1 MNGLRA
7 NNAMSEYLLKIELIV
22 TNAEFKNKTEANKYE
37 TLDSKKYGEM
47 YVRAMNHT
55 DIFESYTYTDRTI
68 KEALI
73 RNGITDPVTINKYI
87 NNLSMIPY
95 NIKNELLI
103 EARQWFIDNYKEPN
117 KYYLNLTGMPFNGD
131 ENTPPDEVLLIPDE
145 FFAMYS
151 ADSNLYKNE
160 PVHLMPEK
168 YQELFM
174 NTDYYKDM
182 LTEHPNCMYLKY
194 IGTNKI
200 NIEVSRACRDGD
212 IMRINTNKLSMF
224 HETFGNI
231 TVSADIIHT
240 FESSYKKCRDYVFG
254 ALRGDFNQIYSNYD
268 SFVRFLTIYLSI
280 GATLNELSRF
290 KNTMIHENTV
300 AANNF
305 FTLYGL
311 PSSIMESGA
320 LMEFLKKFRL
330 LLQDKGTNVVYRVKD
345 IIGYE
350 YTDIYTLVMVKQ
362 QSFDSNGKPMWKYDE
377 ETGERTPIQKI
388 VFRRLGVTDDNVS
401 YFKFKNQ
408 TREYSLDEITSG
420 DPRWWNT
427 PEVEKM
433 IHDMN
438 YTLSNSKYIQL
449 DTHMS
454 MNDIWWQ
461 CVIFIRG
468 LLDRRTETSYTNIT
482 INHAIN
488 GSSDISVFDAVLSL
502 VILMNWYL
510 TDANGKHFDGNMYL
524 PNENGKCVDLLF
536 NGLNDD
542 GSPKPLIEGDEYL
555 LSGFNFDIRYTDPGW
570 YNTLPEYEYL
580 EPDRFIP
587 MLDSIIDMHS
597 NNIGE
602 VLMTSVQDLYSYLV
616 EKLRDC
622 EYISQFRQVS
632 EAYNKLFLV
641 DPKRDWYDT
650 TVFNPEVIIIDE
662 YNISEYDY
670 ASLVSFP
677 FKNSQNVPE
686 YINVNYNGTSFK
698 VDPHEVMNNDVS
710 TIQINNIF
718 PFRDDEFVSA
728 FSDKLLNGWESDSLK
743 NSTISDGIKVN
754 YQKIIN
760 DKVLLDVGNTD
771 EGPKTFDSLLFRHN
785 QSLYRYIY
793 SIKNEPVTIVT
804 LMRNIIKGLESYSNS
819 KLSALEFKALGM
831 DSYFD
836 ILKEVI
842 TYFKSYMVE
851 FSSEEISIVFDGL
864 FDYGGNSNMINLY
877 DEINGIETELLPKD
891 SLTLHDIGFF
901 NTENITHDTFT
912 LHDEMIVRYETTFL
926 NVKSMGY
933 ELWFDYKGKISRT
946 PWDIP
951 DNTKVTFTLVK
962 DGVTRAII
970 DCNSFEDIDP
980 PNFIGHN

>member
-22 TNAEFKNKTEANKYE
+22 SNAEFKNKTEANKYE
-37 TLDSKKYGEM
+37 TLESKMNGDM
-47 YVRAMNHT
+47 YVRAKNQT

-68 KEALI
+68 RDALV
-73 RNGITDPVTINKYI
+73 RHGITEPMYIKKYLD
-87 NNLSMIPY
+87 NPSLMPND
-95 NIKNELLI
+95 IKNELLV
-103 EARQWFIDNYKEPN
+103 EARQWFIDTYKEPN
-117 KYYLNLTGMPFNGD
+117 KYYLNLSGMPFGGD

-145 FFAMYS
+145 FYAVYS
-151 ADSNLYKNE
+151 SDGTIYKSE

-182 LTEHPNCMYLKY
+182 LTEHPDCMYLKY

-200 NIEVSRACRDGD
+200 NIEVSRACKDGD
-212 IMRINTNKLSMF
+212 IMRINTDKLSTF
-224 HETFGNI
+224 HEVFGNI

-240 FESSYKKCRDYVFG
+240 FLSSYKKCRDYVFG
-254 ALRGDFNQIYSNYD
+254 ALRGNFNEIYSNYD
-268 SFVRFLTIYLSI
+268 SFIRFLTIYLSI

-290 KNTMIHENTV
+290 TNTMIHENTV

-311 PSSIMESGA
+311 PSSVMESGA
-320 LMEFLKKFRL
+320 LMEFLKKFNL

-362 QSFDSNGKPMWKYDE
+362 QAFDSKGKPIWTYNE
-377 ETGERTPIQKI
+377 ETGERTPVQKI

-408 TREYSLDEITSG
+408 TQEYSLEEITSG

-468 LLDRRTETSYTNIT
+468 LLDRRQETNYSNIT

-488 GSSDISVFDAVLSL
+488 GSSEISVFDAVLSL
-502 VILMNWYL
+502 IILMNWYL
-510 TDANGKHFDGNMYL
+510 TDANGKHFDGNIYL
-524 PNENGKCVDLLF
+524 PNENGKFVDMLF

-555 LSGFNFDIRYTDPGW
+555 VSGFNFDIRYTDPGW
-570 YNTLPEYEYL
+570 YNSLTECDYL

-587 MLDSIIDMHS
+587 MLDAIIDMHA

-602 VLMTSVQDLYSYLV
+602 VLMTSLHDLYDYLV

-622 EYISQFRQVS
+622 EYIYQFRQVTD
-632 EAYNKLFLV
+632 AYNKLFLI
-641 DPKRDWYDT
+641 DPSRDWYDFN
-650 TVFNPEVIIIDE
+650 VFDSSIIILDE
-662 YNISEYDY
+662 YGLSEYDY

-677 FKNSQNVPE
+677 FEVNNVHE
-686 YINVNYNGTSFK
+686 YINVKYNGTTYH
-698 VDPHEVMNNDVS
+698 VDPHVIMNEDVNTVKIDNKS
-710 TIQINNIF
+710 MFQ
-718 PFRDDEFVSA
+718 DDEFVSA
-728 FSDKLLNGWESDSLK
+728 FSKVLLDEEWSSDSLEK
-743 NSTISDGIKVN
+743 STISPGIKAN
-754 YQKIIN
+754 YRQIIN
-760 DKVLLDVGNTD
+760 DKVLLDIGNTD

-785 QSLYRYIY
+785 TPLYRYLY
-793 SIKNEPVTIVT
+793 SIKNEPTTIVA

-877 DEINGIETELLPKD
+877 DEINGIETEVLPKD
-891 SLTLHDIGFF
+891 SLTLHDVAFLHADGGMVDSFA
-901 NTENITHDTFT
+901 
-912 LHDEMIVRYETTFL
+912 LHDEMIVRYETTFQ
-926 NVKSMGY
+926 NVKNTGY
-933 ELWFDYKGKISRT
+933 ELWYDYRGKISRT

-951 DNTKVTFTLVK
+951 NDKKVNFTIIK
-962 DGVTRAII
+962 EGVTRVII
-970 DCNSFEDIDP
+970 DCNSFDDIDP